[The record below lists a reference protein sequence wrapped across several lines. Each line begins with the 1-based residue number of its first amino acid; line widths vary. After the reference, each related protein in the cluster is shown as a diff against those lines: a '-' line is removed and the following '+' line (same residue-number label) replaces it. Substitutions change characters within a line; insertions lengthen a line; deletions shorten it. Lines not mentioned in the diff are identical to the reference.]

1 MIWSLTKFG
10 TLYAGFD
17 EAAKQCRAQS
27 GGHLAIFETDMEFG
41 HLRNFLRQHVVA
53 NIRKFSVHLQSFPLS
68 WTFLNPENQNTAY
81 NIEGSA
87 IIIIEHQLIYKW
99 QLYIHL
105 KRKLAKADEEE
116 K

>member
-1 MIWSLTKFG
+1 
-10 TLYAGFD
+10 
-17 EAAKQCRAQS
+17 
-27 GGHLAIFETDMEFG
+27 MEFG

-68 WTFLNPENQNTAY
+68 WTFLGLNPENQNTAY
-81 NIEGSA
+81 NIEGCA
-87 IIIIEHQLIYKW
+87 IIIEHQLIYKW

>member
-1 MIWSLTKFG
+1 
-10 TLYAGFD
+10 
-17 EAAKQCRAQS
+17 
-27 GGHLAIFETDMEFG
+27 MEFG

-68 WTFLNPENQNTAY
+68 WTFLGLNPENQNTAY

-116 K
+116 KELESGNRRYTKSFLCFQTGNKSLGERGLRFFS